1 MHFLRKKLP
10 PSVLFRI
17 VVDRSSILASF
28 PSAVLGWVLLDM
40 SVLGSLDAN
49 ASDSLSE
56 QPTLTPLSTANV
68 LS

>member
-1 MHFLRKKLP
+1 MHFPRKKLP

-17 VVDRSSILASF
+17 VDRSSILASF